1 MKKNIFMYLFLFALL
16 FVIFQYMNE
25 KKIFEAQENKIEQL
39 RGKLQQANDSI
50 LLLENQVSD
59 LTYFNLEDNEN
70 ALSYLES
77 YGLKPQEVI
86 GQITNFIYEQNLQKT
101 DNPLVPY
108 EGMVGLMKI
117 NKIKFLNHKW
127 IIADFSDGENWG
139 EMILQYMIDDDNQLE
154 LTTIASLL
162 YPPN

>member
-16 FVIFQYMNE
+16 FVVFLFVNQ
-25 KKIFEAQENKIEQL
+25 KKIFESQEKKIKSLENKLQTVRDSLVVYENKI
-39 RGKLQQANDSI
+39 A
-50 LLLENQVSD
+50 D

-77 YGLKPQEVI
+77 YGQEPDQVMSRI
-86 GQITNFIYEQNLQKT
+86 SEFIYEQNLLKT

-108 EGMVGLMKI
+108 EGMTGLMKV

-127 IIADFSDGENWG
+127 IIADFSDGSNWG
-139 EMILQYMIDDDNQLE
+139 EMILQFMIDDKNQLE